1 MGLNAAGY
9 HRSYGDLATIREILR
24 KTITSSLQYQCFT
37 ERQCME
43 VLTLLAQVICTLY
56 IFTCTQL
63 YSSPQALWNCC
74 TTVDGSTVYIK
85 GINDMPPLL
94 TSSGKH
100 CAVVFLLRLLP
111 RRFQTVHDHIRM
123 PSGGSIP
130 RHPVPK
136 KEPKRGRLQC
146 ISRGFHP
153 LDIWTVIF
161 SDSPWTANRRS
172 RKKTPDS
179 S

>member
-1 MGLNAAGY
+1 MKVFPLSYLPPMGLNAAGY
-9 HRSYGDLATIREILR
+9 QRAYGDLATIREILR
-24 KTITSSLQYQCFT
+24 KTMTSSLQYQCFT

-85 GINDMPPLL
+85 GVNDMPPLL

-100 CAVVFLLRLLP
+100 CAVFVFPLRVLP

-130 RHPVPK
+130 RHPLPK
-136 KEPKRGRLQC
+136 KNQERDAYSVYPGVFTR
-146 ISRGFHP
+146 
-153 LDIWTVIF
+153 
-161 SDSPWTANRRS
+161 
-172 RKKTPDS
+172 
-179 S
+179 